1 MEIMLK
7 RTAKKREYTIGKLYL
22 NDKYFC
28 DTLEDTVRDLSKE
41 EKVPGKTAIPAGI
54 YKVIVNK
61 SPRFGRQ
68 LPKLLD
74 VPHFTGILIH
84 KGNTSNNTSG
94 CILVGESI
102 KNGMAFNSAY
112 YEQELVELLC
122 KETDITIEIK

>member
-1 MEIMLK
+1 MKIRLN

-41 EKVPGKTAIPAGI
+41 EKVPGKTAIPAGE

-74 VPHFTGILIH
+74 VPYFNGILIH
-84 KGNTSNNTSG
+84 KGNTPKDTSG
-94 CILVGESI
+94 CILIGEST
-102 KNGMAFNSAY
+102 KSGTVYNSAY
-112 YEQELVELLC
+112 YEQELVELL
-122 KETDITIEIK
+122 KNENEITIEIK